1 MNGRRFKFHPDMALA
16 WADYGQWSRT
26 RERAI
31 DGTREYRH
39 GCRWTDAE
47 SRHLL
52 GGYLSEGRDIPSL
65 ASRHRRGINGI
76 TSQLSRLMG
85 SPAQHTLMLQL
96 WSIEMAEH
104 KDPAAAWPVTE
115 DERRAA
121 GGFVSPEELT
131 ALRGLLDK
139 VAQDQEAPART
150 RSSVLG
156 EVAAEVFKREFQTS
170 TGRPYADVIH
180 AWADGKPVQYRPAP
194 PKGKLGPWIDFRGH
208 AHTPAIG
215 TPAYGTERWE
225 WRVKPAPTVV
235 RACVRNQTGAQP
247 YFLKGSIPNL
257 ELTFDDDGQL
267 IGARVY
273 EPAQRA
279 V

>member
-1 MNGRRFKFHPDMALA
+1 MSGRRFKFHPDMALA

-26 RERAI
+26 RERAV

-65 ASRHRRGINGI
+65 AKRHRRGVNGI

-96 WSIEMAEH
+96 WSIEMAEP

-150 RSSVLG
+150 GSTLLD

-170 TGRPYADVIH
+170 QPRPYAYVIH
-180 AWADGKPVQYRPAP
+180 AYADGKPVQWRPGPTPAP
-194 PKGKLGPWIDFRGH
+194 QHPWVDYTGVGGPRLGCP
-208 AHTPAIG
+208 AHG
-215 TPAYGTERWE
+215 VDRWE
-225 WRVKPAPTVV
+225 WRVKPALTVARV
-235 RACVRNQTGAQP
+235 WVNLDVKP
-247 YFLKGSIPNL
+247 YILKTDAANL
-257 ELTFDDDGQL
+257 ELTFNDEGRL
-267 IGARVY
+267 TGARVL
-273 EPAQRA
+273 
-279 V
+279 